1 MSITAIAQVDLDT
14 SMPTAS
20 VVHAKQYDSARKIA
34 CHLMQ
39 DSQPWVVPDSNGIL
53 GLVSYKK
60 ADRIG
65 GFYDHTSEGELAVTV
80 DGTDRSTVY
89 VALDVQTLTTAGEVH
104 MEIVFYDTA
113 NGEAT
118 KATRLSTFA
127 FVLLVEAA
135 SLQEIDLASDPNFN
149 VLAEQIQEVIT
160 AKNSIVGLTATAST
174 GNAGTNA
181 SVTVSGGTTGVPYN
195 LAFIIPRGNTGA
207 KGDTGATANPT
218 NTTYKYAIT
227 TSPTNPPADSSSD
240 WKDSIS
246 ISSSGETIP
255 SEFEGKYVW
264 SRAKTSWSNNTTTTL
279 YSVSYLG
286 RNGDGSGV
294 TAGVATINGASG
306 DVWLTASDVYAVSYS
321 EQQSLSAVQKNQ
333 AIANIG
339 AIASVNGQSGASI
352 TLDAS
357 HVECVSYASNSQN
370 LNSTEQQNART
381 NMGVAGFRKYS
392 NVQVTTNR
400 WAAYTSSNVPG
411 YGYRATIPNSVGSF
425 NINTNEIVEV
435 VFSGKDAASGN
446 YAPVCDSYN
455 GGFYI
460 YAVNAPTGTI
470 TLPTVIVWT

>member
-80 DGTDRSTVY
+80 DGTDRSTIY

-160 AKNSIVGLTATAST
+160 AKNSMVGMTATAST

-195 LAFIIPRGNTGA
+195 LAFTIPRGNTGA

-218 NTTYKYAIT
+218 STEYKYAIS
-227 TSPTNPPADSSSD
+227 TSATNPPADSSSD
-240 WKDSIS
+240 WKNSI
-246 ISSSGETIP
+246 TIN
-255 SEFEGKYVW
+255 STTDAGKYVW
-264 SRAKTSWSNNTTTTL
+264 SRAKTSWSNNTTTTV

-294 TAGVATINGASG
+294 TAGVSTVNTMSG
-306 DVWLTASDVYAVSYS
+306 DVILTASDVYAVSYS

-352 TLDAS
+352 TLNAS

-381 NMGVAGFRKYS
+381 NIGVAGFRKYS

-425 NINTNEIVEV
+425 NINATEIVEV

-460 YAVNAPTGTI
+460 YAVNPPAGPNPL

>member
-80 DGTDRSTVY
+80 DGTDRSTIY

-104 MEIVFYDTA
+104 MEIVFYDTV

-149 VLAEQIQEVIT
+149 VLAEQIQEVIS
-160 AKNSIVGLTATAST
+160 AKQSMKRLTATAST

-181 SVTVSGGTTGVPYN
+181 SVTVSGGEDGVPYN
-195 LAFIIPRGNTGA
+195 LAFTIPRGNPGTNGATGP
-207 KGDTGATANPT
+207 TGATANPT
-218 NTTYKYAIT
+218 NTEYRYAVSS
-227 TSPTNPPADSSSD
+227 TSSNPPADSSSD
-240 WKDSIS
+240 WKTSANVS
-246 ISSSGETIP
+246 QSTAG
-255 SEFEGKYVW
+255 GKYVW
-264 SRAKTSWSNNTTTTL
+264 SRAKTTWSNNTTTTV
-279 YSVSYLG
+279 YSVSYFG
-286 RNGDGSGV
+286 RDGDGPDI
-294 TAGVATINGASG
+294 TAGVVSINGASG
-306 DVWLTASDVYAVSYS
+306 VVTLTASDVYAVSYS
-321 EQQSLSAVQKNQ
+321 EQQSLNAAQKNQ
-333 AIANIG
+333 AITNIG
-339 AIASVNGQSGASI
+339 AIATVNGQSGTSI
-352 TLDAS
+352 TLNAS
-357 HVECVSYASNSQN
+357 DVESVSYASNSQN
-370 LNSTEQQNART
+370 LSDTYKQNART
-381 NMGVAGFRKYS
+381 NIGVAGFRKYN

-411 YGYRATIPNSVGSF
+411 YGYRATVPNSVGSF